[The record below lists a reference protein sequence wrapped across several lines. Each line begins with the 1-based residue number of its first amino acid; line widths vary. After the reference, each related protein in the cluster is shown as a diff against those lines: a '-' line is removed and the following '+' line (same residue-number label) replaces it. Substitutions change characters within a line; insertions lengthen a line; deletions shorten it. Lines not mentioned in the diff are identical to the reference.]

1 MPNRLLIKQFLRSG
15 IAIAGI
21 SLLLLSGII
30 SLFIGKSYLEKQR
43 DKIEATAVYQQ
54 QHIDRN
60 VQYGHSEMGL
70 LLYYLR
76 FAYVNSINPLNGLS
90 IGQRDVNLG
99 IQQVT
104 IRNLIEKK
112 YDSDLNNPAS
122 MVMGNLDFSFVLI
135 YLFPLLIIT
144 FTYNLLSEEKEEGT
158 WRLINIQSN
167 AAKKVLL
174 QKWWIRS
181 AFVTGTLLL
190 LYLLAIPILSIP
202 INASYLAMIAEG
214 VLYILFWFIA
224 CAMVV
229 GWQKN
234 SATNAVSLL
243 SIWLLLTIVAP
254 AVINSLITT
263 KYPVPEAM
271 ATVVANREGY
281 HDKWDRP
288 KEETMGR
295 FYAHYPQF
303 QQYRLPAEDFNW
315 LWYYA
320 MQQMGDD
327 DAAEHSVAMR
337 NKLLLREKLSNTV
350 GYFIPTLH
358 TQLQY
363 SLLAQS
369 GLKNQVQFL
378 DSTTAFHEKKRL
390 YFYPK
395 IFKKLPVLQE
405 DWRKHYAVEYFKSE
419 PPVNWIKL
427 LLPLL
432 LIIILFTTI
441 NFIQFKN
448 LK

>member
-1 MPNRLLIKQFLRSG
+1 MLNRLLIKQFIRSG

-21 SLLLLSGII
+21 SLLLLTGII
-30 SLFIGKSYLEKQR
+30 SLFIGKNYLEKQQQ
-43 DKIEATAVYQQ
+43 KIEATAAYQQ

-60 VQYGHSEMGL
+60 VQYVNSEMGL

-76 FAYVNSINPLNGLS
+76 FAYVNSIDPLNGLC
-90 IGQRDVNLG
+90 IGQRDVNPA

-104 IRNLIEKK
+104 IRNLEEKK

-122 MVMGNLDFSFVLI
+122 LVMGNLDFSFVLI

-174 QKWWIRS
+174 QKLWIGF
-181 AFVTGTLLL
+181 AFVLGAVLL
-190 LYLLAIPILSIP
+190 LYMLAIPILSIP
-202 INASYLAMIAEG
+202 VNASFLAMIAAG
-214 VLYILFWFIA
+214 VLYICFWFVL

-263 KYPVPEAM
+263 RYPVPEAL
-271 ATVVANREGY
+271 ATAVANREGY
-281 HDKWDRP
+281 HGKWDKP
-288 KEETMGR
+288 KEETLAK

-303 QQYRLPAEDFNW
+303 QQHRLPAEDFNW

-327 DAAEHSVAMR
+327 DAAEHSTAMC
-337 NKLLLREKLSNTV
+337 NKLLLREKLSNTI

-369 GLKNQVQFL
+369 GLKNQVEFL
-378 DSTTAFHEKKRL
+378 DSITPSTKKSGCISI
-390 YFYPK
+390 PK
-395 IFKKLPVLQE
+395 YLKSYRYC
-405 DWRKHYAVEYFKSE
+405 RKTGVSITQL
-419 PPVNWIKL
+419 N
-427 LLPLL
+427 
-432 LIIILFTTI
+432 IL
-441 NFIQFKN
+441 KVSHR
-448 LK
+448 

>member
-271 ATVVANREGY
+271 ATELPTAKDTMINGI
-281 HDKWDRP
+281 DRKRKP
-288 KEETMGR
+288 WAGSMRTI
-295 FYAHYPQF
+295 PS
-303 QQYRLPAEDFNW
+303 FN
-315 LWYYA
+315 
-320 MQQMGDD
+320 
-327 DAAEHSVAMR
+327 
-337 NKLLLREKLSNTV
+337 NTV
-350 GYFIPTLH
+350 Y
-358 TQLQY
+358 
-363 SLLAQS
+363 LL
-369 GLKNQVQFL
+369 
-378 DSTTAFHEKKRL
+378 
-390 YFYPK
+390 K
-395 IFKKLPVLQE
+395 ILTGCGIMLCSKWAMMMRQNTVWPCAISCCCG
-405 DWRKHYAVEYFKSE
+405 R
-419 PPVNWIKL
+419 N
-427 LLPLL
+427 
-432 LIIILFTTI
+432 
-441 NFIQFKN
+441 
-448 LK
+448 